1 MDWLIIAAVSLLSGI
16 TASMGLG
23 GGFVLL
29 IYLTAFAGMPQMEAQ
44 WVNLIFFL
52 PIGALS
58 LWFHKKNNLIVKE
71 AILPSVF
78 TGIAGVMAGVAAAKL
93 LGNER
98 LTKIFA
104 VFLLFIGLKELF
116 FREKKGEAV
125 QHTEELKPI
134 PHLLHAKAASN
145 HKHH

>member
-1 MDWLIIAAVSLLSGI
+1 
-16 TASMGLG
+16 MGLG

-58 LWFHKKNNLIVKE
+58 LWLHKKNNLIVKE
-71 AILPSVF
+71 AIFPSIL
-78 TGIAGVMAGVAAAKL
+78 TGIAGVAAGVTAAKF

-116 FREKKGEAV
+116 FRDKKDEGL
-125 QHTEELKPI
+125 QNTEELAPI
-134 PHLLHAKAASN
+134 PHLLRSSTKN
-145 HKHH
+145 RK

>member
-1 MDWLIIAAVSLLSGI
+1 MDFWIVAAVSLLSGM

-44 WVNLIFFL
+44 WMNLIFFL
-52 PIGALS
+52 PIGGLS
-58 LWFHKKNNLIVKE
+58 LWLHNKNGLIVKE
-71 AILPSVF
+71 AIWPSV
-78 TGIAGVMAGVAAAKL
+78 IAGVAGAAAGAGAAKF
-93 LGNER
+93 LGDGR

-116 FREKKGEAV
+116 FRDKETEK
-125 QHTEELKPI
+125 QRQTEELEPI
-134 PHLLHAKAASN
+134 PPTLSSKN
-145 HKHH
+145 FR

>member
-1 MDWLIIAAVSLLSGI
+1 MDWIIIAAVSLLSGI

-71 AILPSVF
+71 AIWPSVL
-78 TGIAGVMAGVAAAKL
+78 TGVAGVAAGVAAAKF

-116 FREKKGEAV
+116 FREKKENTSLK
-125 QHTEELKPI
+125 TEVLPDI
-134 PHLLHAKAASN
+134 PHLLHSHPKN
-145 HKHH
+145 KKRI

>member
-1 MDWLIIAAVSLLSGI
+1 M
-16 TASMGLG
+16 
-23 GGFVLL
+23 LL

-58 LWFHKKNNLIVKE
+58 LWLHKKNNLIVKE
-71 AILPSVF
+71 AIWPAVF
-78 TGIAGVMAGVAAAKL
+78 TGIAGVAAGVAAAKF

-116 FREKKGEAV
+116 FQEKKEKTFF
-125 QHTEELKPI
+125 QTEVLQPI
-134 PHLLHAKAASN
+134 PHLLCSEHQK
-145 HKHH
+145 KTD